1 MSEEAN
7 GSAVEQEQTN
17 VDSAVESEA
26 EPTAEQD
33 SGKQQEH
40 AEGITIAYNH
50 EKIPLSNTEAARLA
64 QIGKRFEGKETLL
77 TQIEAEFKRSGM
89 KSVDDFVRARQHE
102 LEKKQVDDLMLSDG
116 ISENTAQELIRL
128 RGLEQQI
135 REQEQRESRESK
147 VLNELRELKE
157 RYPNADIN
165 ALPEGVSAYSVQH
178 GVPMV
183 AAYENVVLL
192 EQYRKELNDLK
203 KRQENEEA
211 TAGSAHSS
219 APATGDDS
227 FESLWAKGTR

>member
-7 GSAVEQEQTN
+7 GSAVEQEQEH
-17 VDSAVESEA
+17 VDSAAESKA
-26 EPTAEQD
+26 EPAKQD
-33 SGKQQEH
+33 GGKQQER

-89 KSVDDFVRARQHE
+89 KSVDEFIQARQRE
-102 LEKKQVDDLMLSDG
+102 MEKKQVDDLMLKDG
-116 ISENTAQELIRL
+116 VSENTAQELIRL
-128 RGLEQQI
+128 RGLEQQL
-135 REQEQRESRESK
+135 RDQEQKESRESK
-147 VLNELRELKE
+147 LLNELRELKE
-157 RYPNADIN
+157 RYPDVDIN
-165 ALPEGVSAYSVQH
+165 ALPEGVSAYSVQN
-178 GVPMV
+178 GVPIV
-183 AAYENVVLL
+183 SAYENVVLL

-203 KRQENEEA
+203 KQRENEEA

-219 APATGDDS
+219 APAVGDDS